1 MKMTISCEISVA
13 LVFLSCVILATGFH
27 GFLAKTRDIIVHV
40 KGSADLVLKE
50 SSELASVI
58 SEANTEAQNQKA
70 QTGQA
75 ASAVTAAATGASG
88 ADELCSLSVCCLALA
103 ELVVERPASIQ
114 RLCK

>member
-58 SEANTEAQNQKA
+58 SEANTEAPKSEGANR
-70 QTGQA
+70 
-75 ASAVTAAATGASG
+75 ASG
-88 ADELCSLSVCCLALA
+88 LSSHCSSY
-103 ELVVERPASIQ
+103 RRKRSG
-114 RLCK
+114 